1 MAHHHEPLYPGGVPL
16 EQKSRNPE
24 IQKSR
29 KPEIK
34 KSRNPE
40 IQKSRNPEIQKSR
53 NPEIQKSVRDSGQ
66 HCRGSEDH
74 DTTKY
79 SLSGYWLRP
88 CRSLQDQFTKWLLT
102 ILPLPREGVLERVQ
116 GPAHPHYMRGLSRL
130 VEATSTT
137 RPWGATVA
145 SPTPSP

>member
-1 MAHHHEPLYPGGVPL
+1 MCPFTLGGCL
-16 EQKSRNPE
+16 WN
-24 IQKSR
+24 
-29 KPEIK
+29 
-34 KSRNPE
+34 
-40 IQKSRNPEIQKSR
+40 
-53 NPEIQKSVRDSGQ
+53 RDSGQ

-116 GPAHPHYMRGLSRL
+116 GPAHPHYMRGL
-130 VEATSTT
+130 
-137 RPWGATVA
+137 TVA
-145 SPTPSP
+145 IAAKGSSLLLRQTDRQTDGQTDSQTDRQTD